1 MPWYLLQE
9 PILGRG
15 QAEDAFGWAMTTL
28 DVNGDQRAELAVS
41 APGVGGRQCFYL
53 PLVAR
58 RFCRRPR
65 VVAIGVTTQL
75 QVRGTGQTMVGL
87 TNYS

>member
-15 QAEDAFGWAMTTL
+15 QAEDTFGWAMTTL

-41 APGVGGRQCFYL
+41 APGAPERQGWVAGNVFTYRLSPGGFVGAQ
-53 PLVAR
+53 
-58 RFCRRPR
+58 
-65 VVAIGVTTQL
+65 
-75 QVRGTGQTMVGL
+75 GL
-87 TNYS
+87 